1 MTSKNAVA
9 GLTQFEGR
17 DVLQAT
23 IKVTNAGDGLSQAM
37 QIAPDEHHLGD
48 TVYLVIEAE
57 VSKVNYEELSDTG
70 ALKRVHTFKAGNA
83 TMVEGQLVA
92 KVLEDQKLAIE
103 KAKGVERIPFEDDG
117 DE

>member
-1 MTSKNAVA
+1 MATKTNPVP

-37 QIAPDEHHLGD
+37 QIAPAEHHLGD

-57 VSKVNYEELSDTG
+57 VSKVHYEELQDTG
-70 ALKRVHTFKAGNA
+70 TLKRVHTFKAGNA
-83 TMVEGQLVA
+83 TMVDGQLVA
-92 KVLEDQKLAIE
+92 KVLEDQVKAIE
-103 KAKGVERIPFEDDG
+103 KAKGVERIPFED
-117 DE
+117 EE